1 VNTLKRL
8 LPRRLAHQ
16 LGLLLVLA
24 LAASHAIAILFL
36 QRSGALVH
44 PLSRTLVLER
54 LSTAYHA
61 VDGLDGDQ
69 AQRLLQAMSSA
80 ESRFWVDPTAEV
92 APFAMHDEEQRLA
105 ADLAERLEVPGANIT
120 LQLERIGGGPARNGV
135 LSPAGWE
142 PLRLRSSIVLPSGL
156 RLNALQHPA
165 GAYEW
170 GHLLAYALPVS
181 TVPILL
187 ILLFF
192 MGRVVRPFRTLATA
206 AERISRGEWVASQR
220 LRGPREAQ
228 ELSAA
233 FNLMQE
239 RLARHIE
246 GRTQM
251 LASLSHDLNTPL
263 TELRLQLELLDD
275 DALRADLL
283 ESLDELRTMVSQTLG
298 FLRDEAVQEG
308 MGRLSLTALLDELAR
323 RYRLMGQPV
332 TWAYDEGLYCYAR
345 PVALK
350 RALTNLI
357 DNALRHGGGAQV
369 LLRREQQQLCLE
381 IVDHGPGIDPSQLE
395 LVFQPFVRLTNSEG
409 TGLGLTIARS
419 CIQAHGGELRLY
431 NRSPAGLCAQVL
443 LPAAAGLASEVQ
455 RSA

>member
-1 VNTLKRL
+1 MSCLKRL

-16 LGLLLVLA
+16 LALLLVLA

-61 VDGLDGDQ
+61 VDGLGGDQ
-69 AQRLLQAMSSA
+69 AQRLLQAMGST

-105 ADLAERLEVPGANIT
+105 ADLAERLAVPRANIT
-120 LQLERIGGGPARNGV
+120 LQLERIGGGPARNGI
-135 LSPAGWE
+135 LSTAGWE

-206 AERISRGEWVASQR
+206 AEHISRGEWVAAQPLS
-220 LRGPREAQ
+220 GPREAH

-239 RLARHIE
+239 RLARHVE

-275 DALRADLL
+275 DALRDDLL
-283 ESLDELRTMVSQTLG
+283 ESLDELRSMVSHTLG

-308 MGRLSLTALLDELAR
+308 MCRLSLTALLDELAR
-323 RYRLMGQPV
+323 RYRLMEQPV
-332 TWAYDEGLYCYAR
+332 TWACEEGLYCHAR

-357 DNALRHGGGAQV
+357 DNALRHGGDAHIR
-369 LLRREQQQLCLE
+369 LRREQRQLCLE
-381 IVDHGPGIDPSQLE
+381 IIDHGPGIDPSRLE
-395 LVFQPFVRLTNSEG
+395 LVFQPFVRLGSGEG

-419 CIQAHGGELRLY
+419 CIQAHGGELALI

-443 LPAAAGLASEVQ
+443 LPAS
-455 RSA
+455 R